1 MAVMRPGKLEA
12 ALVRC
17 PERCPGRNS
26 TRVNVRMMLAIRC
39 GSVGSTGTKRMF
51 DEEEEVDIDGGRKGS
66 SWSGRGW
73 TGRVWYG
80 LVEHVAMVA
89 LGRADDEEGLMRCVQ
104 KLIMIVGKQ
113 VPVSRS
119 KDG

>member
-39 GSVGSTGTKRMF
+39 GSVGSSGAKRMF
-51 DEEEEVDIDGGRKGS
+51 DEEEV
-66 SWSGRGW
+66 
-73 TGRVWYG
+73 
-80 LVEHVAMVA
+80 
-89 LGRADDEEGLMRCVQ
+89 
-104 KLIMIVGKQ
+104 
-113 VPVSRS
+113 
-119 KDG
+119 